1 MNNDKPARLA
11 HRGHDGLKIQ
21 RTEAARVYNL
31 NRDAFS
37 GQLFSG
43 LQGDAYHFLKC
54 QNGHVSA
61 APTERGLA
69 NRHDVVPFGDLS
81 ARPVEPA
88 VFYKEDRIIVANSR
102 F

>member
-11 HRGHDGLKIQ
+11 HRGLDGLKIQ

-43 LQGDAYHFLKC
+43 LQGDVLEFMAVKFPELRQALNDLVDRHLELAPKP
-54 QNGHVSA
+54 A
-61 APTERGLA
+61 A
-69 NRHDVVPFGDLS
+69 
-81 ARPVEPA
+81 
-88 VFYKEDRIIVANSR
+88 VATLCRQALYRVRN
-102 F
+102 